1 MASIM
6 MKNVVVMLA
15 GLMVSGVLATVVLE
29 GRGPLSNVTAPR
41 QQGKARRI
49 EFTPRKNNLP
59 HTHLLRLP
67 RWEDLRVQDAR

>member
-15 GLMVSGVLATVVLE
+15 GLMVSEVLATVVLE

-41 QQGKARRI
+41 QQGNK
-49 EFTPRKNNLP
+49 ETRKSS
-59 HTHLLRLP
+59 
-67 RWEDLRVQDAR
+67 